1 MAFRRDRPYND
12 LPPLPPRQELETKS
26 VLKQTIASARA
37 LADLRGISA
46 KVPNP
51 RILINGIVLQEA
63 RLSSEIENIVTTID
77 ELYRAAANGDSATDA
92 PTKEVLRYREALWH
106 GFEQIQKRP
115 LSTNLAIAI
124 VGIIRELQMDVRK
137 VPGTAL
143 KNSAGEIV
151 YTPPEG
157 EALIRDK
164 LGNLEKFI
172 HAEDGLD
179 PLVKLAVMHYQFE
192 AIHPFSDGNGRTGR
206 ILNVLYLVEK
216 GLLDLPVLYL
226 SHYIL
231 GHKADYYRGLRN
243 VTESAQW
250 EEWIL
255 FMLRAV
261 EETARGTCDKVQSI
275 LKLMEATAERVHK
288 EQPGIYSKDLI
299 EVIYSNPY
307 CRIRFLEEA
316 RIAKRQ
322 TASTYLRKLAAMKI
336 LKPVKAGREMYYIN
350 QALLRVLSEGKG

>member
-1 MAFRRDRPYND
+1 MTFQRDRPYNNLPL
-12 LPPLPPRQELETKS
+12 LPPKEELETKA

-37 LADLRGISA
+37 LADLRGIAA

-63 RLSSEIENIVTTID
+63 RLSSEIENIVTTSD
-77 ELYRAAANGDSATDA
+77 ELYRAAANGDGVTDTH
-92 PTKEVLRYREALWH
+92 TKEVLRYREALWH
-106 GFEQIQKRP
+106 GFEQIKTRP

-143 KNSAGEIV
+143 KNSRNEVI

-157 EALIRDK
+157 EGLIRDK
-164 LGNLEKFI
+164 LSNLEKFI
-172 HAEDGLD
+172 HDDTDGID

-206 ILNVLYLVEK
+206 ILNVLYLVDK
-216 GLLDLPVLYL
+216 KLLDLPVLYL
-226 SHYIL
+226 SHHIL
-231 GHKADYYRGLRN
+231 RYKADYYRGLRN
-243 VTESAQW
+243 VTEEAKW
-250 EEWIL
+250 EEWVL

-261 EETARGTCDKVQSI
+261 EETAKDTCKKVGSI
-275 LKLMEATAERVHK
+275 LQLMKDTAERVLA
-288 EQPGIYSKDLI
+288 EEPGIYSKDLI
-299 EVIYSNPY
+299 EVVYSNPY
-307 CRIRFLEEA
+307 CRIQFVEEA

-322 TASTYLRKLAAMKI
+322 TASTYLQKLAKLGI
-336 LKPVKAGREMYYIN
+336 LHPVRVGREIYYIN
-350 QALLRVLSEGKG
+350 RELLKILAEGK